1 MGRLYEPQMLAIQRL
16 PGHQVLAIRKL
27 HGPKMLAIRRLRGP
41 QMVAMGRL
49 LGLQMLAI
57 RRLRGPQ
64 LLAIRRLR
72 GPQMLAIRRLH
83 GLQMLAIRR
92 LRGPQILASYDII
105 KGLYLYSNATWVGG
119 AYINGSAEIVY
130 LPGRGLAWL
139 QAPLGFSIALILGSI
154 FFVKPM
160 RSKKYLTMMDP
171 FQEVYGNSMTML
183 LFIPALIADVCWF
196 AAILASLVNLYGY
209 RYTIRFTNDHD
220 QRYYLAVI
228 VASAVSVI
236 LDIRNYLSILIS
248 ACVVIIYTLFGGFYS
263 VAYTDVIQIVFM
275 VLGLWICIPFALLN
289 SATNNIAET
298 AIHGFFQDPWLG
310 KIDMQY
316 IGIWVDDI
324 LYLSLGSIAWQ
335 IYFQRVLSASTTNQA
350 KVMSAL
356 SAVGCVVLAIPSVLI
371 GAVAASTDWNQTSYG
386 LPSPYVRGEAS
397 MILPIVLQNLCPLYV
412 SVAGLGAVAAA
423 VMSSA
428 DSALLS
434 SSSMF
439 GYNIYKRIL
448 RKMASQTEV
457 MVAMRISTIVLG
469 STATGLAFF
478 SNSIYD
484 LWFMCGEM
492 VYALVFPQ
500 LCCVLFVPRTNTYG
514 SASGFLLGFVMRILG
529 GVNSINIP
537 PTIHYPWCTLINGV
551 YVQLFP
557 FKTFTM
563 LVALTTQV
571 LVSYISEFL
580 FRKSLLPKRWDIC
593 KVFEAEHVSQPA
605 KEGLVGCHLQNISNN
620 GHE

>member
-1 MGRLYEPQMLAIQRL
+1 MALNVPALLSVILFYAVTLGIGVWASKKAKKLQKNGNRMEVAIVGGRK
-16 PGHQVLAIRKL
+16 VN
-27 HGPKMLAIRRLRGP
+27 
-41 QMVAMGRL
+41 MVI
-49 LGLQMLAI
+49 GLFTTT
-57 RRLRGPQ
+57 
-64 LLAIRRLR
+64 
-72 GPQMLAIRRLH
+72 
-83 GLQMLAIRR
+83 
-92 LRGPQILASYDII
+92 
-105 KGLYLYSNATWVGG
+105 ATWVGG
-119 AYINGSAEIVY
+119 AYINGSAEIIY

-171 FQEVYGNSMTML
+171 FQEVYGNSMTIL
-183 LFIPALIADVCWF
+183 LFIPALIADVSWF
-196 AAILASLVNLYGY
+196 AAILASLVKS
-209 RYTIRFTNDHD
+209 
-220 QRYYLAVI
+220 
-228 VASAVSVI
+228 SAVSVI

-248 ACVVIIYTLFGGFYS
+248 ACIVITYTLFGGFYS

-289 SATNNIAET
+289 SATKNIAET
-298 AIHGFFQDPWLG
+298 AIHGFFRDPWLG

-335 IYFQRVLSASTTNQA
+335 IYFQRVLSASTTTQA

-397 MILPIVLQNLCPLYV
+397 MILPVVLQYLCPIYV

-469 STATGLAFF
+469 SAAAGLAFL

-514 SASGFLLGFVMRILG
+514 SASGFLLGFVLRILG

-537 PTIHYPWCTLINGV
+537 PIIHYPWCTLSNGV

-563 LVALTTQV
+563 LVALTTQI

-593 KVFEAEHVSQPA
+593 KVFDAEDASQPG
-605 KEGLVGCHLQNISNN
+605 KEELVGFHLQNISSN

>member
-1 MGRLYEPQMLAIQRL
+1 MALNVPALLSVLLFYAATLGIGVWASKKAKRLQKNGNRMEVAIVGGRK
-16 PGHQVLAIRKL
+16 VN
-27 HGPKMLAIRRLRGP
+27 
-41 QMVAMGRL
+41 MVI
-49 LGLQMLAI
+49 GLFTTT
-57 RRLRGPQ
+57 
-64 LLAIRRLR
+64 
-72 GPQMLAIRRLH
+72 
-83 GLQMLAIRR
+83 
-92 LRGPQILASYDII
+92 
-105 KGLYLYSNATWVGG
+105 ATWVGG

-171 FQEVYGNSMTML
+171 FQEVYGNSMTIL

-196 AAILASLVNLYGY
+196 AAILASLVKS
-209 RYTIRFTNDHD
+209 
-220 QRYYLAVI
+220 
-228 VASAVSVI
+228 SAVSVI

-248 ACVVIIYTLFGGFYS
+248 ACVVITYTLFGGFYS

-289 SATNNIAET
+289 SATKNIAET

-310 KIDMQY
+310 KIDIQY

-335 IYFQRVLSASTTNQA
+335 IYFQRVLSASTTTQA

-356 SAVGCVVLAIPSVLI
+356 SAVGLVVLTIPSVLI

-469 STATGLAFF
+469 STAAGLAFF

-514 SASGFLLGFVMRILG
+514 SASGFFLGFVLRILG

-593 KVFEAEHVSQPA
+593 KVFEAEDVSQPA
-605 KEGLVGCHLQNISNN
+605 MEGLVGCHLQNISNN

>member
-1 MGRLYEPQMLAIQRL
+1 MALNVPALLSVLLFYAVTLGIGVWASKKAKKLQINGNWMEVAIVGGRK
-16 PGHQVLAIRKL
+16 V
-27 HGPKMLAIRRLRGP
+27 KMVI
-41 QMVAMGRL
+41 
-49 LGLQMLAI
+49 GLFTTT
-57 RRLRGPQ
+57 
-64 LLAIRRLR
+64 
-72 GPQMLAIRRLH
+72 
-83 GLQMLAIRR
+83 
-92 LRGPQILASYDII
+92 
-105 KGLYLYSNATWVGG
+105 ATWVGG

-139 QAPLGFSIALILGSI
+139 QAPLGFAIALSLGAI

-171 FQEVYGNSMTML
+171 LQEAYGNSMTFL

-196 AAILASLVNLYGY
+196 AAILASL
-209 RYTIRFTNDHD
+209 
-220 QRYYLAVI
+220 
-228 VASAVSVI
+228 ASAVSVI

-248 ACVVIIYTLFGGFYS
+248 ACTVITYTLFGGFYS
-263 VAYTDVIQIVFM
+263 VAYTDVIQLVFM

-289 SATNNIAET
+289 SATKSITET
-298 AIHGFFQDPWLG
+298 AVHSFFQDPWLG
-310 KIDMQY
+310 KIDIQY
-316 IGIWVDDI
+316 IGIWIDDI
-324 LYLSLGSIAWQ
+324 LYLSLGSITWQ
-335 IYFQRVLSASTTNQA
+335 IYFQRVLSASTTTQA

-356 SAVGCVVLAIPSVLI
+356 GAVGCVVLAIPSVLI

-397 MILPIVLQNLCPLYV
+397 MILPIVLQDLCPLYV

-469 STATGLAFF
+469 STAAGLAFL

-492 VYALVFPQ
+492 IYALVFPQ

-514 SASGFLLGFVMRILG
+514 SASGFLLGFVLRILG

-537 PTIHYPWCTLINGV
+537 PIIHYPWCTLINGA

-563 LVALTTQV
+563 LVALTTQI

-593 KVFEAEHVSQPA
+593 KVFEAEDASRPG
-605 KEGLVGCHLQNISNN
+605 KEELVGFHLENISSNE
-620 GHE
+620 HE

>member
-1 MGRLYEPQMLAIQRL
+1 MALNVPALLSVLLFYAVTLGIGVWASKKAKKLQINGNWMEVAIVGGRK
-16 PGHQVLAIRKL
+16 V
-27 HGPKMLAIRRLRGP
+27 KMVI
-41 QMVAMGRL
+41 
-49 LGLQMLAI
+49 GLFTTT
-57 RRLRGPQ
+57 
-64 LLAIRRLR
+64 
-72 GPQMLAIRRLH
+72 
-83 GLQMLAIRR
+83 
-92 LRGPQILASYDII
+92 
-105 KGLYLYSNATWVGG
+105 ATWVGG

-139 QAPLGFSIALILGSI
+139 QAPLGFAIALSLGAI

-171 FQEVYGNSMTML
+171 LQEAYGNSMTFL

-196 AAILASLVNLYGY
+196 AAILASL
-209 RYTIRFTNDHD
+209 
-220 QRYYLAVI
+220 
-228 VASAVSVI
+228 ASAVSVI

-248 ACVVIIYTLFGGFYS
+248 ACTVITYTLFGGFYS
-263 VAYTDVIQIVFM
+263 VAYTDVIQLVFM
-275 VLGLWICIPFALLN
+275 VLGL
-289 SATNNIAET
+289 
-298 AIHGFFQDPWLG
+298 
-310 KIDMQY
+310 
-316 IGIWVDDI
+316 
-324 LYLSLGSIAWQ
+324 SLGSITWQ
-335 IYFQRVLSASTTNQA
+335 IYFQRVLSASTTTQA

-356 SAVGCVVLAIPSVLI
+356 GAVGCVVLAIPSVLI

-397 MILPIVLQNLCPLYV
+397 MILPIVLQDLCPLYV

-469 STATGLAFF
+469 STAAGLAFL

-492 VYALVFPQ
+492 IYALVFPQ

-514 SASGFLLGFVMRILG
+514 SASGFLLGFVLRILG

-537 PTIHYPWCTLINGV
+537 PIIHYPWCTLINGA

-563 LVALTTQV
+563 LVALTTQI

-593 KVFEAEHVSQPA
+593 KVFEAEDASRPG
-605 KEGLVGCHLQNISNN
+605 KEELVGFHLENISSNE
-620 GHE
+620 HE

>member
-1 MGRLYEPQMLAIQRL
+1 MALNVPALLSVLLFYAATLGIGVWASKKAKRLQKNGNRMEVAIVGGRK
-16 PGHQVLAIRKL
+16 VN
-27 HGPKMLAIRRLRGP
+27 
-41 QMVAMGRL
+41 MVI
-49 LGLQMLAI
+49 GLFTTT
-57 RRLRGPQ
+57 
-64 LLAIRRLR
+64 
-72 GPQMLAIRRLH
+72 
-83 GLQMLAIRR
+83 
-92 LRGPQILASYDII
+92 
-105 KGLYLYSNATWVGG
+105 ATWVGG

-196 AAILASLVNLYGY
+196 AAILASLVKS
-209 RYTIRFTNDHD
+209 
-220 QRYYLAVI
+220 
-228 VASAVSVI
+228 SAVSVI

-248 ACVVIIYTLFGGFYS
+248 ACVVITYTLFGGFYS